1 MNEKEEK
8 GLLDQEVF
16 RKKRVR
22 LEKLEAAG
30 FVYSEGQYL
39 YHEQI
44 LDGDF
49 EVRVQID
56 EKGQVSS
63 QVIDMDLEEEYR
75 AVQVPTARGSFVG
88 QVREAYLAVLEN
100 LATTCFEALP
110 FAKDQTNRLARKIER
125 EWGDPYDRPFDKYGD
140 IVSYRIGGKWYA
152 LILPL
157 KLGQL
162 GVTGSE
168 AEKAVE
174 VVNLKVDPADMEGL
188 LALPGVYPSY
198 HMSKKSWI
206 SLVLEGALPD
216 EKVWELVARSRHLAN
231 PNPLAND
238 AGPDFWV
245 IPANPKVYDID
256 AEFAETKVVYWTQ
269 KGKIKKGDLV
279 AMYITAPVQ
288 AIRYVCRCLEAEID
302 NTLFP
307 DEPHV
312 KKLMKVELLAQFSDE
327 TFPRERM
334 MALGVRAVRGP
345 RRMTKELREAVGQE
359 LRSRSD
365 SK

>member
-1 MNEKEEK
+1 M
-8 GLLDQEVF
+8 
-16 RKKRVR
+16 
-22 LEKLEAAG
+22 
-30 FVYSEGQYL
+30 
-39 YHEQI
+39 
-44 LDGDF
+44 
-49 EVRVQID
+49 
-56 EKGQVSS
+56 
-63 QVIDMDLEEEYR
+63 
-75 AVQVPTARGSFVG
+75 
-88 QVREAYLAVLEN
+88 
-100 LATTCFEALP
+100 P

-238 AGPDFWV
+238 DGPDFWV

-256 AEFAETKVVYWTQ
+256 SEFAETKLVYWTQ
-269 KGKIKKGDLV
+269 KGKIRKGDLV

-288 AIRYVCRCLEAEID
+288 AIRYVCRCLEAELD
-302 NTLFP
+302 NTLYP
-307 DEPHV
+307 DEPHI
-312 KKLMKVELLAQFSDE
+312 KKLMKVELLAQFSDDVL
-327 TFPRERM
+327 PRERM
-334 MALGVRAVRGP
+334 MELGVRAVRGP
-345 RRMTKELREAVGQE
+345 RRMTKELREAVELE
-359 LRSRSD
+359 LRRGSD

>member
-1 MNEKEEK
+1 M
-8 GLLDQEVF
+8 LDQEVF
-16 RKKRVR
+16 QKKRVR
-22 LEKLEAAG
+22 LEKLEGAG
-30 FVYSEGQYL
+30 FVHVGGQYR
-39 YHEQI
+39 YREQI

-56 EKGQVSS
+56 ANGQVSS
-63 QVIDMDLEEEYR
+63 QVMDLDLEEEYR
-75 AVQVPTARGSFVG
+75 AVQVPTATGSFVG

-100 LATTCFEALP
+100 LAATCFEALP

-157 KLGQL
+157 KLGKL
-162 GVTGSE
+162 GVTGPE
-168 AEKAVE
+168 AEEGVE
-174 VVNLKVDPADMEGL
+174 VVNLKVDPADMEAL

-206 SLVLEGALPD
+206 SVVLDDALPD
-216 EKVWELVARSRHLAN
+216 EQVWELVARSRHLAN
-231 PNPLAND
+231 PNLLASD

-256 AEFAETKVVYWTQ
+256 AEFAETKTVYWTQ
-269 KGKIKKGDLV
+269 KGKIKNGDLV
-279 AMYITAPVQ
+279 AMYITTPVQ
-288 AIRYVCRCLEAEID
+288 AIRYVCCCLEAEID
-302 NTLFP
+302 NTLYP
-307 DEPHV
+307 DEPHI
-312 KKLMKVELLAQFSDE
+312 KKLMKVELVAQFSDDL
-327 TFPRERM
+327 FPRERM
-334 MALGVRAVRGP
+334 VALGVRAVRGP
-345 RRMTKELREAVGQE
+345 RRMTKELREAVEQE
-359 LRSRSD
+359 LRSLSD